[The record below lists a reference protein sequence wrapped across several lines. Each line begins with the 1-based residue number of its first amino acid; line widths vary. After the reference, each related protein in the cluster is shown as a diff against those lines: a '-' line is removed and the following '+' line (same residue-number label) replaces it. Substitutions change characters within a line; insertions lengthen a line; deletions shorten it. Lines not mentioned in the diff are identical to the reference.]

1 MQTLFLSCLVVSVV
15 GLNDRG
21 ILGVPGVICFF
32 GAFARSVL
40 KLLKIEE
47 IARVR

>member
-15 GLNDRG
+15 GLNGRG